1 MDEIKQVS
9 TRIPLDLYIKVK
21 IKAAQTGKTMTEII
35 KESLEKWVSDDPP
48 KESGD
53 VSEIGHGLG

>member
-21 IKAAQTGKTMTEII
+21 IKAARTGKTMTEVIRERLEEWVEGEEGSGNMFQGDGN
-35 KESLEKWVSDDPP
+35 ES
-48 KESGD
+48 
-53 VSEIGHGLG
+53 